1 MLCKACALHLGYV
14 PKSQRCCPYPCNG
27 PTTPFANSPWRRQTV
42 EDQSSAYFSQLHAAY
57 KRRLEQ
63 RLADLVTVPE
73 REREPKA
80 RELTAEVT
88 KEYHDAYYKAQGDAA
103 GVAAQQEVTC
113 TCER

>member
-1 MLCKACALHLGYV
+1 MRSTPGL
-14 PKSQRCCPYPCNG
+14 PSQRCCPYPCNG
-27 PTTPFANSPWRRQTV
+27 PTHTPFANSPWRKQRV
-42 EDQSSAYFSQLHAAY
+42 EDQSSADFSQLHATY

-73 REREPKA
+73 REREAKA

-88 KEYHDAYYKAQGDAA
+88 KEYHEAYYKAQGDAA

>member
-1 MLCKACALHLGYV
+1 MCKACALNLGYL

-27 PTTPFANSPWRRQTV
+27 PTTPFANSPWQKQTV

-57 KRRLEQ
+57 KRQLEH
-63 RLADLVTVPE
+63 RLAELVTLPE
-73 REREPKA
+73 RDREAKA
-80 RELTAEVT
+80 RELTAAVT
-88 KEYHDAYYKAQGDAA
+88 KEYHEAYYKAQGDAA

>member
-1 MLCKACALHLGYV
+1 MLCKACALHLGYL

-27 PTTPFANSPWRRQTV
+27 PTTPFANSPWRKQRD
-42 EDQSSAYFSQLHAAY
+42 EGQSSAYLAQLHATY
-57 KRRLEQ
+57 KRKLDQ
-63 RLADLVTVPE
+63 RLAELVTVPD